1 MPRYYNFASPETTT
15 YQLWYI
21 RESSIAVVVGN
32 LICCWQLLQKLFKFR
47 SFDNAHAGIL
57 PEADIPR
64 PVGLPRFN
72 ARRLG
77 EFARWGIN
85 FTTRK
90 STANGSSF
98 YTGETAVDES
108 GELHECQRMPTRT
121 YGQKK
126 NALYAIAEDPDYM
139 SLFRDF

>member
-1 MPRYYNFASPETTT
+1 
-15 YQLWYI
+15 
-21 RESSIAVVVGN
+21 
-32 LICCWQLLQKLFKFR
+32 LFKFR

-64 PVGLPRFN
+64 PAGLPRFN

-98 YTGETAVDES
+98 YTGETVVDDS
-108 GELHECQRMPTRT
+108 GELHECQRMPTRAFC
-121 YGQKK
+121 QKK
-126 NALYAIAEDPDYM
+126 NPLYAIAEDPDYM

>member
-1 MPRYYNFASPETTT
+1 
-15 YQLWYI
+15 
-21 RESSIAVVVGN
+21 VGN

-64 PVGLPRFN
+64 PAALTRFN

-77 EFARWGIN
+77 EFARWGVN

-90 STANGSSF
+90 SNSANDSSF
-98 YTGETAVDES
+98 YTGETAVDYS
-108 GELHECQRMPTRT
+108 GELHECHRMPTRGT
-121 YGQKK
+121 REK
-126 NALYAIAEDPDYM
+126 NPLYVIAEEPDYM
-139 SLFRDF
+139 SLFREF